1 MSNKSSK
8 PVELLAHTVA
18 SCRDEITFTFSPA
31 LSFSNQESDY
41 VSRPLLQRY
50 QLRKCPYTVDEDQEG
65 CRRCGKGC
73 CHQVRNRHGQKGG
86 EVAVQGEDQKGGSK
100 GEATLGTEGGVQQ

>member
-41 VSRPLLQRY
+41 VSRPLLLLLQRY

-65 CRRCGKGC
+65 SVEAAANFAAATIGTSLQRCYFKAMMLNLQRGFYFERICGACVKC
-73 CHQVRNRHGQKGG
+73 
-86 EVAVQGEDQKGGSK
+86 
-100 GEATLGTEGGVQQ
+100 